1 MNQLVPAQSAPMLM
15 PAPAQ
20 WTQMMQMG
28 DTLLKSGFLP
38 TSIKTPAQAVAIMLK
53 GWEMGVPAM
62 QAFAQISVI
71 QGKPAVGAELMLAR
85 IYDRFPN
92 ADIQVVKRDAEGC
105 HIKARRDKKA
115 AYVDFKFEVED
126 AKRADLMGK
135 DNWRKW
141 PKNMFYWRAVSD
153 MARAMWPE
161 CLAGA
166 SHTPEELGA
175 VVDEQGEIVDVP
187 ATPAPEPAPVAQIA
201 PKKKTPSP
209 IYDNENADEQAAL
222 AAVLTKKKVDPS
234 FHEAVGLGLHGHDKK
249 ELDNVIA
256 IVIAQAAKI

>member
-1 MNQLVPAQSAPMLM
+1 MNLPATTQVPMLM

-20 WTQMMQMG
+20 WGQMMQMG

-85 IYDRFPN
+85 IYERFPN
-92 ADIQVVKRDAEGC
+92 ADIQVIKRDAEGC
-105 HIKARRDKKA
+105 HIKARRDKKRD
-115 AYVDFKFEVED
+115 YVDFKFELED

-135 DNWRKW
+135 DNWRKY

-175 VVDEQGEIVDVP
+175 VVDESGEIVDVP
-187 ATPAPEPAPVAQIA
+187 SAPALQPAAEPEKVNKKATPSV
-201 PKKKTPSP
+201 
-209 IYDNENADEQAAL
+209 IYDNDNPDQQAAL
-222 AAVLTKKKVDPS
+222 AGVLTKRKIDAS
-234 FHEAVGLGLHGHDKK
+234 LHEAIGNELHGKSK
-249 ELDNVIA
+249 AELDNVISEVMSR
-256 IVIAQAAKI
+256 I